1 MLGAIGPHKGSAIVE
16 ALAASL
22 AGSGIAVVIIGYL
35 DSQVLPGWRG
45 EGVFIHGAY
54 SDDEVPG
61 LLAAYGAGLALFPNR
76 APESFSYALSDVWD
90 AGLPAIVPP
99 TGALAERVRA
109 HGGGWLLPE
118 GFGASEVKA
127 ILERLFSP
135 QGSAEVAQVKSQLSR
150 NDPMR
155 VPRLDDMARSLDAL
169 YARFSVDPRPP
180 LDAGAPDI
188 QSLLARNID
197 GSLFRVELARLADEY
212 VQLQA
217 ALEEERAR
225 AKAFADEAR
234 GWIAKLEGDMAALK
248 ADIGREVEARRALGQ
263 ENVQLGI
270 HKAAFDLLPE
280 FVRKMLLKKVLNAR
294 G

>member
-1 MLGAIGPHKGSAIVE
+1 
-16 ALAASL
+16 
-22 AGSGIAVVIIGYL
+22 VIIGYM

-45 EGVFIHGAY
+45 DGVFIHGAY
-54 SDDEVPG
+54 SDDEVPA
-61 LLAAYGAGLALFPNR
+61 LLAAYGAELALFPNR
-76 APESFSYALSDVWD
+76 APESFSYALSDIWD

-109 HGGGWLLPE
+109 HGGGWLLPPS
-118 GFGASEVKA
+118 FGAAEVKA
-127 ILERLFSP
+127 LLERLFSAD
-135 QGSAEVAQVKSQLSR
+135 GLSEVARVKSELSR
-150 NDPMR
+150 TDPQR

-169 YARFSVDPRPP
+169 YARFSVDPRAP

-217 ALEEERAR
+217 ALEGERMR

-234 GWIAKLEGDMAALK
+234 GWIAKLEGDVAALK
-248 ADIGREVEARRALGQ
+248 GDIDGEVEARRALGQ
-263 ENVQLGI
+263 ENERLAHEKAELAV

-280 FVRKMLLKKVLNAR
+280 FVRKLLLKKVLDA
-294 G
+294 GS